1 MKTLN
6 QTTLDKQQGVASL
19 LISIMILIGITLVIL
34 LISKTVVTE
43 TKIVADNN
51 RISQAVGSANYA
63 MDYAVNY
70 FDSGGF
76 DQDNDDNADNILT
89 DYNADGIGDE
99 LRLTST
105 AGDGTK
111 TTFGSVSFDTD
122 DDLCLPNGATES
134 WQSGLIKA
142 EGSSDDRIATRT
154 ITQCVGTIELVRDDG
169 PDQPLVAQ
177 GQVFVTGTS
186 NIVNRYTNTTVW
198 SGGEVKISSSSSV
211 STFIKN
217 SSSGTLTDA
226 ELISTT
232 IADNTQ
238 LVSNN
243 NLGNGLDIIDED
255 PNLSNLKGLDFFKN
269 FFAVPS
275 REAFK
280 SRAADKGQVYTNI
293 DDATDAS
300 DGIIKSG
307 AIWIEGDA
315 HLTGG
320 TIGSLTKPAV
330 IVVNGNLTSTG
341 NSTIYGILYV
351 IGTYSVGGT
360 INVIGSNV
368 IEGSDT
374 TEPLNP
380 GVPVSGPAVSGNGT
394 LNIIYWPGFSD
405 SSGNPPEEE
414 TAVISGS
421 WRDW

>member
-76 DQDNDDNADNILT
+76 DQDEDTNADNILT
-89 DYNADGIGDE
+89 DYDADGIGDE
-99 LRLTST
+99 LRLITKVAAS
-105 AGDGTK
+105 TK
-111 TTFGSVSFDTD
+111 TTFGSVSFDKD
-122 DDLCLPNGATES
+122 DICLPNGATES

-255 PNLSNLKGLDFFKN
+255 PNLSNLKG
-269 FFAVPS
+269 
-275 REAFK
+275 
-280 SRAADKGQVYTNI
+280 
-293 DDATDAS
+293 
-300 DGIIKSG
+300 
-307 AIWIEGDA
+307 
-315 HLTGG
+315 
-320 TIGSLTKPAV
+320 
-330 IVVNGNLTSTG
+330 
-341 NSTIYGILYV
+341 
-351 IGTYSVGGT
+351 
-360 INVIGSNV
+360 
-368 IEGSDT
+368 
-374 TEPLNP
+374 
-380 GVPVSGPAVSGNGT
+380 
-394 LNIIYWPGFSD
+394 
-405 SSGNPPEEE
+405 
-414 TAVISGS
+414 
-421 WRDW
+421 